1 MRGLGAVEVD
11 IVVVAMVLWLVCAC
25 KKSSGVYGCLF
36 VGEVVCGVLVESG
49 FIFFC
54 EGGLH
59 VAMCVWCCLYVG

>member
-1 MRGLGAVEVD
+1 
-11 IVVVAMVLWLVCAC
+11 
-25 KKSSGVYGCLF
+25 LF

-59 VAMCVWCCLYVG
+59 VGDVCVVLFVCWVEQ